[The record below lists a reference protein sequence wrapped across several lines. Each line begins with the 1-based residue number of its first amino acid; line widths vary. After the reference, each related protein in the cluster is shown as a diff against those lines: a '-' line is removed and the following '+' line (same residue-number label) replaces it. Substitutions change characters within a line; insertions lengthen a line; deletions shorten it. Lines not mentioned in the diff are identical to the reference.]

1 MKKLIRKIIAKENN
15 PLAFLISEGFSKII
29 SFLAVPYFVNLL
41 DKDAFGE
48 LSLYWISVP
57 IFSIFVDLSTR
68 SYIKKIYFDDNV
80 KIKNVLTAHNY
91 LSIITL
97 LILVLFY
104 GFFNILLGWTIVS
117 KTIDLYILVNA
128 FLYAVIE
135 NYMSFLQIKGNS
147 NKYSVVFALRNG
159 SPYII
164 TAIIFSSS
172 WIDIKVFPIV
182 QAAVYGLIFIWVIYK
197 GFAIISVK
205 TIYKLIV
212 KGLKFSLPILPSM
225 ISSISLIYIDR
236 FLIKY
241 YYSTQE
247 VAEYTVAYVI
257 ASLVPMVFN
266 ATGKWWQTF
275 LFKEL
280 KENNKFKIL
289 KIFKLYAL
297 IIIALAVFI
306 VVFRT
311 QFVLL
316 MSNKEY
322 LKVADIIPVL
332 IIGMIFQFL
341 YTSSINVPF
350 YYGKTSLFI
359 IPSISAFVINLVL
372 NIILIPIIGYKAAA
386 LTTAI
391 AYFVEFGI
399 IYIINIS
406 RFGINLFSFKYR

>member
-48 LSLYWISVP
+48 LSVYWISVP

-241 YYSTQE
+241 YY
-247 VAEYTVAYVI
+247 
-257 ASLVPMVFN
+257 
-266 ATGKWWQTF
+266 
-275 LFKEL
+275 
-280 KENNKFKIL
+280 
-289 KIFKLYAL
+289 
-297 IIIALAVFI
+297 
-306 VVFRT
+306 
-311 QFVLL
+311 
-316 MSNKEY
+316 
-322 LKVADIIPVL
+322 
-332 IIGMIFQFL
+332 
-341 YTSSINVPF
+341 
-350 YYGKTSLFI
+350 
-359 IPSISAFVINLVL
+359 
-372 NIILIPIIGYKAAA
+372 
-386 LTTAI
+386 
-391 AYFVEFGI
+391 
-399 IYIINIS
+399 
-406 RFGINLFSFKYR
+406 FSKG